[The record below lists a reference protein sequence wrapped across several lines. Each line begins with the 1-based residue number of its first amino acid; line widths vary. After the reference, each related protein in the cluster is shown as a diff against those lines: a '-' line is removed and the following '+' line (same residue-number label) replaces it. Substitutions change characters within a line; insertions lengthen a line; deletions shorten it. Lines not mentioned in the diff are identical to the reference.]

1 MRSFLILLSLL
12 AVSAISKVDDTNED
26 EEWKEKP
33 IQKVVRL
40 LKEMQAQVQKEADE
54 DEDIYEKLGCWC
66 DTNEKEKSKASAIN
80 TQSIADLGAAI
91 EEFTAKSAQLKTD
104 IENLKAQVE
113 QQENS
118 LAESTS
124 LREKEAGE
132 FHAYEKDAVQNIASV
147 KTAVQRLEKV
157 QPSSLIVVK
166 QLLRRHFQ
174 KNRQMLA
181 EMLSPKQHKLVLS
194 LIQQPEDVESADAL
208 LQQSGEYAPQ
218 SGAIFGILKQMKESF
233 ETNLVTSQK
242 EESQAKDDFASM
254 KESKSQ
260 EIASAN
266 ELIDSKTVELADTD
280 EKLASS
286 KSDLADTQATLDA
299 DTEFLANLKKKC
311 TNAEAEYTARQ
322 KVRMEEISAIGE
334 ALGILTDDD
343 AKDQLLKFV
352 QVSSNTARKAKTSS
366 RERAARFVQQAAKR
380 LHRPQLAALSVS
392 MRADV
397 FAKVKENI
405 DAMVTAL
412 KKEQADEVKT
422 KDFCN
427 KEFHQNEMQSAEKA
441 NQKEDLTTLIADL
454 EMSKTTLA
462 EEIASLKEEVKQ
474 TYSEMKQASELR
486 VKQNAEFQMTV
497 TDQQASQKIIAK
509 ALDKLN
515 AFYAKKSFLQK
526 RSSHKQPGY
535 KKNAGAAS
543 IMTMMENCIE
553 ESKELEKEALAAE
566 NEASAAYQTY
576 MADSNAAIE
585 AMSKDMINKQEELE
599 ESTGRRP

>member
-1 MRSFLILLSLL
+1 M
-12 AVSAISKVDDTNED
+12 
-26 EEWKEKP
+26 EEP
-33 IQKVVRL
+33 
-40 LKEMQAQVQKEADE
+40 
-54 DEDIYEKLGCWC
+54 
-66 DTNEKEKSKASAIN
+66 
-80 TQSIADLGAAI
+80 
-91 EEFTAKSAQLKTD
+91 
-104 IENLKAQVE
+104 
-113 QQENS
+113 NS
-118 LAESTS
+118 
-124 LREKEAGE
+124 
-132 FHAYEKDAVQNIASV
+132 
-147 KTAVQRLEKV
+147 
-157 QPSSLIVVK
+157 
-166 QLLRRHFQ
+166 
-174 KNRQMLA
+174 
-181 EMLSPKQHKLVLS
+181 
-194 LIQQPEDVESADAL
+194 DVDAL
-208 LQQSGEYAPQ
+208 LQASGEYAPQ

-242 EESQAKDDFASM
+242 DEASAKEDFASM
-254 KESKSQ
+254 KQSKN
-260 EIASAN
+260 EELAAAN

-280 EKLASS
+280 EKNAQS

-322 KVRMEEISAIGE
+322 KVRMEEIQAISE
-334 ALGILTDDD
+334 ALGILTDDE
-343 AKDQLLKFV
+343 AKDLLLKFV
-352 QVSSNTARKAKTSS
+352 QVSSHKARKGHMSN
-366 RERAARFVQQAAKR
+366 REKAARFVQQAAKR
-380 LHRPQLAALSVS
+380 LHRPQLAALSLS
-392 MRADV
+392 MKADV

-427 KEFHQNEMQSAEKA
+427 KEFHENEMQSAEKA

-486 VKQNAEFQMTV
+486 VKENSEFQMTV

-509 ALDKLN
+509 ALDKLK

-526 RSSHKQPGY
+526 RVTHKQPGY

-553 ESKELEKEALAAE
+553 ESKEVEKESLAAE

-576 MADSNAAIE
+576 MAESNAAIE
-585 AMSKDMINKQEELE
+585 TMSKDMINKQEELAGVDGKKAKAEGDLKATEKDILALLEYKMNLHTQCDFVVKYFDVRQQKRAE
-599 ESTGRRP
+599 EIEALQQAKAIFSGANFGF